1 MLHSAQIENTS
12 RPDGTF
18 DFSGY
23 FPELKE
29 DLRKADIAVGN
40 MEFTLAG
47 PPYSGY
53 PAFCAPDAYAMYMAE
68 ECGIDIFLTANNHIL
83 DKGEAG
89 LVRTLAKYREMERNA
104 GIRMTGSAENAD
116 SAARNTPLIVDTCGF
131 RIAFVNCTYGTNL
144 GIGKDY
150 PGTVMM
156 SDRQTISEAL
166 HKAQEAD
173 ADLIV
178 ALPHWGIEYD
188 TTHSAEQE
196 EYAGWLAEEGA
207 DIIIGA
213 HPHVV
218 QDADTIRTAGNKPV
232 PVIYSLGN
240 AISNMSA
247 RDTQTGL
254 LAKVCAV
261 KHLNGKVEIFPIE
274 FTYLWCSLPGR
285 LKDTHCTIPVKKYL
299 SRPGMWRMQYEYDKM
314 LDSYTRVKTATG
326 IKDQ

>member
-1 MLHSAQIENTS
+1 
-12 RPDGTF
+12 
-18 DFSGY
+18 
-23 FPELKE
+23 
-29 DLRKADIAVGN
+29 
-40 MEFTLAG
+40 
-47 PPYSGY
+47 
-53 PAFCAPDAYAMYMAE
+53 
-68 ECGIDIFLTANNHIL
+68 
-83 DKGEAG
+83 
-89 LVRTLAKYREMERNA
+89 
-104 GIRMTGSAENAD
+104 
-116 SAARNTPLIVDTCGF
+116 
-131 RIAFVNCTYGTNL
+131 
-144 GIGKDY
+144 
-150 PGTVMM
+150 MM

-247 RDTQTGL
+247 KNTQVGL
-254 LAKVCAV
+254 MV
-261 KHLNGKVEIFPIE
+261 KLGVTKNSKGETVMLQPEYV
-274 FTYLWCSLPGR
+274 FTWCSLPGR
-285 LKDTHCTIPVKKYL
+285 LSSSHTTVKIKDNAG
-299 SRPGMWRMQYEYDKM
+299 RRDEWEQEYEYDKM
-314 LDSYTRVKTATG
+314 MTTYHNIKRLTG
-326 IKDQ
+326 IED